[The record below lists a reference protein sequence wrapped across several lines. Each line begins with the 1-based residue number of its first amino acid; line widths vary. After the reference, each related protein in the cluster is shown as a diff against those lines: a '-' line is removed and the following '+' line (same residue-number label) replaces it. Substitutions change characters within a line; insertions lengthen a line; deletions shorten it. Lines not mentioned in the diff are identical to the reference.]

1 MAQQL
6 TQSLEVFDLTIEE
19 KVNSFIHA
27 SGVLFALVGIP
38 LLISNSINSGVEN
51 SISVSIYGTC
61 FFLTFTFSTFYHW
74 FTRPKRKNL
83 FKLLDR
89 ISIYFFIAGTYTP
102 FVIYYLFD
110 RTGIILLSL
119 MWLLVLAGILFELFL
134 VKRYL
139 FLSVIFYLVM
149 GWMFVFV
156 SNQFFRLMPQQV
168 ITLILVGVFLY
179 SVGVIFYV
187 WKKWRFHHAIW
198 HSCVLAAALCHYAA
212 IWITVS
218 SIH

>member
-1 MAQQL
+1 M
-6 TQSLEVFDLTIEE
+6 
-19 KVNSFIHA
+19 
-27 SGVLFALVGIP
+27 
-38 LLISNSINSGVEN
+38 
-51 SISVSIYGTC
+51 
-61 FFLTFTFSTFYHW
+61 
-74 FTRPKRKNL
+74 
-83 FKLLDR
+83 
-89 ISIYFFIAGTYTP
+89 
-102 FVIYYLFD
+102 FD

-119 MWLLVLAGILFELFL
+119 MWLLVCGGVLFELFL

-168 ITLILVGVFLY
+168 INLILVGVFLY
-179 SVGVIFYV
+179 SFGVIFYV

-198 HSCVLAAALCHYAA
+198 HSCVLAAALCHYSA

-218 SIH
+218 SVQ